1 MYPRE
6 QNARKATLC
15 KTPLVMKKMYNKL
28 VRDKM
33 IDIFEHDVQNK
44 ISASSY
50 SVRYMGKK
58 ETLDRLKD
66 KLLEEAQE
74 VFDAY
79 GEEDKAHLKEEI
91 ADVIEVIDAIL
102 YHNDI
107 TLSEVLSIR
116 DAKKE
121 KRGGFEKGIYLE
133 SIDYFD

>member
-1 MYPRE
+1 
-6 QNARKATLC
+6 
-15 KTPLVMKKMYNKL
+15 MKKIYNKL

-33 IDIFEHDVQNK
+33 VDIYENDIKNK
-44 ISASSY
+44 ISASEY
-50 SVRYMGKK
+50 SVRYMEKE

-79 GEEDKAHLKEEI
+79 HKEDKTQLKEEL

-102 YHNDI
+102 YHNN
-107 TLSEVLSIR
+107 LSLPEVLAIR

-121 KRGGFEKGIYLE
+121 KRGGFEKGVYLE
-133 SIDYFD
+133 SIDYFEEK